1 MCTALP
7 SPFVCTAIPSPFVCT
22 ALPSPY
28 TRPGDPDSG
37 LLLMQQVPDQAY
49 TFKKFRFIYFMCIN
63 VFAEKHVL
71 YTVYMPCTCEGQ
83 KRVSYHLELKLGII
97 VSHVGART

>member
-1 MCTALP
+1 
-7 SPFVCTAIPSPFVCT
+7 
-22 ALPSPY
+22 
-28 TRPGDPDSG
+28 
-37 LLLMQQVPDQAY
+37 
-49 TFKKFRFIYFMCIN
+49 MCIN